1 MDKQQVAMVIQEG
14 SKLISALMQTY
25 RRPRPDHSLA
35 STVKLITDGELTTD
49 ETIRYQKRE
58 IGKELLLLEKHLQ
71 QGCKIAGK
79 GGQVL
84 ACDCCGGKH
93 LITLEG
99 LAQETLGMTSDPA
112 LNEVIQWVREIE
124 PKTTEDASAS
134 GKYDSEYPSLAIKA
148 RELRKAIM
156 GTESPNALLGKEG
169 GDETTKKAT
178 EG

>member
-58 IGKELLLLEKHLQ
+58 IGKELLLLEKHFQ
-71 QGCKIAGK
+71 QGCKIGGK
-79 GGQVL
+79 P
-84 ACDCCGGKH
+84 CDCCTKH
-93 LITLEG
+93 PFTIEA